1 MPLTPPPNG
10 AKPEENAWR
19 MFRILGE
26 FVEGFQSL
34 SELPK
39 AVTIFGSARTPAN
52 DPYYKAA
59 TEIARLAVQ
68 RGHPV
73 ITGGGPGIM
82 EAGNKGAREA
92 GGTSIGL
99 SIQLP
104 MEQSSNPYI
113 NHEVKFHYFFVRK
126 VMFLKHT
133 CAVVVMPGGFGTLDE
148 LFETVTLVQTHK
160 IPPMPIVLYGRHF
173 WGGLLTWMKQRMED
187 ECGYISH
194 GDLDLLRLA
203 DTPEEA
209 IAALGEAVGKAPVYD
224 NGVDTVPM
232 PETRRH
238 PRRPAGPSVSPPT
251 PIPGEPF

>member
-1 MPLTPPPNG
+1 MPNTPPPTAG
-10 AKPEENAWR
+10 KTEENSWR

-39 AVTIFGSARTPAN
+39 AVAIFGSARTPVT

-59 TEIARLAVQ
+59 TEIGRLAVQ
-68 RGHPV
+68 RGRPV

-82 EAGNKGAREA
+82 EGGNKGAREA

-104 MEQSSNPYI
+104 MEQSSNPYVT
-113 NHEVKFHYFFVRK
+113 HEVKFHYFFVRK

-160 IPPMPIVLYGRHF
+160 IAPMPIVLYGRQF
-173 WGGLLTWMKQRMED
+173 WGGMLGWLKQMMED
-187 ECGYISH
+187 QHGYISH

-209 IAALGEAVGKAPVYD
+209 IAALGDAVGKPPGLD
-224 NGVDTVPM
+224 SETVPP

-238 PRRPAGPSVSPPT
+238 PRRH
-251 PIPGEPF
+251 